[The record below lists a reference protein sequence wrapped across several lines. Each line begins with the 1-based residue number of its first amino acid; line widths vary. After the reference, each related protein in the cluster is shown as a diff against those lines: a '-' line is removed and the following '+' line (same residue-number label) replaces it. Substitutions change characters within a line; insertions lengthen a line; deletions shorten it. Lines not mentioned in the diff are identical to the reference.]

1 MSLRNRI
8 ILPLAIS
15 ALIVLAGCGTSN
27 TIANPV
33 APPTGSF
40 SASSL
45 NGAYVFSV
53 SGVDL
58 QGAPYVLLGS
68 FTANGQGGITGG
80 TVDISDFDLTAT
92 VPNSAIGS
100 NSTYKVNV
108 DGRGQ
113 ASLANSVLGTIS
125 LDFVLQDSAHGL
137 VTEFDTNAT
146 GSGTLDLQS
155 AGVSPT
161 GSYAFSF
168 SGSDTNGALLGTI
181 GNFTVGS
188 NGAISGLEDVNDGE
202 FAVPNESLSGSLVV
216 GPSSTPSTVLTAGT
230 GLPVTFDVFAIDA
243 THLKFIEMDGASNL
257 LGDAYSQTSTAFPTG
272 TLAFTFQGSFPGNQS
287 PAAAGGFM
295 VSDGAG
301 NLTSASTVDA
311 NNAGTVSPQPL
322 LFTGTYASAGT
333 GRYTLAL
340 SSFTDGTAYVAYP
353 FNGGVFLLES
363 DDSGVMLGAAFPQ
376 SSTTLATS
384 EGYGLNF
391 TGANLTN
398 SVEVDDIAEFS
409 ADGSGNATGIVD
421 ENFQPGGG
429 PNLGLTLTGT
439 YAPPDSNGRGQVAAN
454 AGTSTKSTL
463 NGGFL
468 INYYSVDGVTFPFIE
483 TDTNGQVTTGVFFKQ
498 TPTSSSSAAASAAMA
513 KSHMFVMP
521 RIMKS
526 RIPLKKKM

>member
-8 ILPLAIS
+8 ALPFAIL
-15 ALIVLAGCGTSN
+15 ALILLAGCGSTSN
-27 TIANPV
+27 TITNPV

-45 NGAYVFSV
+45 NGTYVFSV
-53 SGVDL
+53 SGIDL
-58 QGAPYVLLGS
+58 QGAPYVLLGT

-113 ASLANSVLGTIS
+113 ASLANSVLGTIA
-125 LDFVLQDSAHGL
+125 LDFVLQDSTHGM
-137 VTEFDTNAT
+137 VTEFDANAT
-146 GSGTLDLQS
+146 GSGTLDLQA

-188 NGAISGLEDVNDGE
+188 NGALSGLEDVNDAE
-202 FAVPNESLSGSLVV
+202 FAVPNQSLSGALVV
-216 GPSSTPSTVLTAGT
+216 GPSSTPSTVLTAGST
-230 GLPVTFDVFAIDA
+230 SSTFDVIAIDA
-243 THLKFIEMDGASNL
+243 THLKFIEMDGGSNL

-272 TLAFTFQGSFPGNQS
+272 TLAFTFQGSFPSSQN

-301 NLTSASTVDA
+301 NLTSASSVDA
-311 NNAGTVSPQPL
+311 NLAGTVSPQPL

-333 GRYTLAL
+333 GRYTLSL
-340 SSFTDGTAYVAYP
+340 SSFTNGSAYVAYP
-353 FNGGVFLLES
+353 FDGGVFFLET

-376 SSTTLATS
+376 TSTTLATS

-391 TGANLTN
+391 TGANLAN

-409 ADGSGNATGIVD
+409 ADGSGNVTGIVD

-429 PNLGLTLTGT
+429 SNLGLTLSGT
-439 YAPPDSNGRGQVAAN
+439 YAAPDSNGRGQVAAN
-454 AGTSTKSTL
+454 AGTSSNSTL
-463 NGGFL
+463 NSGFL
-468 INYYSVDGVTFPFIE
+468 INFYSVDGVSFPFIE
-483 TDTNGQVTTGVFFKQ
+483 TDANGQVTSGVFFKQ
-498 TPTSSSSAAASAAMA
+498 TPSSSSAATASPAAA
-513 KSHMFVMP
+513 KSHMYVMP